1 MPSLLKSHQNIH
13 NSVKFEVVWKWHLMP
28 IRKVHWVSASA
39 SISGDKS
46 IRQAND
52 VEENPGPT
60 IFDIIDPTI
69 TVSADSSFVK
79 TVTELKTKILTA
91 FENETRVSFL
101 LIVNPFTPKS
111 DLIDFT
117 LSNAR
122 QFCSSKGDPL
132 GVKGLKN
139 YLP

>member
-1 MPSLLKSHQNIH
+1 
-13 NSVKFEVVWKWHLMP
+13 MP
-28 IRKVHWVSASA
+28 IRKVHFKISSA
-39 SISGDKS
+39 SISGDKC

-69 TVSADSSFVK
+69 TVSAVSSFVIS
-79 TVTELKTKILTA
+79 VTDLKTKILTA
-91 FENETRVSFL
+91 FENEIRVSFL
-101 LIVNPFTPKS
+101 LRVNTPKS

-122 QFCSSKGDPL
+122 RFCSSKGDSL
-132 GVKGLKN
+132 GVKGLSTM
-139 YLP
+139 